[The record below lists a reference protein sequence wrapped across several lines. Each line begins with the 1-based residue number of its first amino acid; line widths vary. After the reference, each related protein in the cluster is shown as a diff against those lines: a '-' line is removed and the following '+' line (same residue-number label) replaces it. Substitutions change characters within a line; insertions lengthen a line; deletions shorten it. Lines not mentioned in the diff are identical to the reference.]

1 MKISY
6 KNGRGNKIH
15 LFIDGEYRITTT
27 SDFFAENYYKENSE
41 IDDEEWSELVDK
53 INYSKAVGKC
63 YDLLSRRAHSVKELR
78 DKLIKS
84 FDRETAD
91 KAIDLMLEYGYLND
105 EEYAKELFTY
115 LCENKKL
122 SERFIVLEMNKRGIS
137 NEITQSLICDADI
150 DNVGTAFDVINSKYL
165 NKLNQEG
172 GRQKVIAAMS
182 RKGFSYSD
190 IVSALERIE
199 NYDEF

>member
-1 MKISY
+1 MKLSY
-6 KNGRGNKIH
+6 KSGRGNKLH
-15 LFIDGEYRITTT
+15 LYLDGEYQITTT
-27 SDFFAENYYKENSE
+27 TDFFAENYYKENSE
-41 IDDEEWSELVDK
+41 INEEEWEELVEK

-84 FDRETAD
+84 FDGETAD

-105 EEYAKELFTY
+105 EEYAKELFNH
-115 LCENKKL
+115 LLNNKKL
-122 SERFIVLEMNKRGIS
+122 SERFIILEMNKRGIS
-137 NEITQSLICDADI
+137 NEITQNLINNAGI
-150 DNVGTAFDVINSKYL
+150 DNVGNAFDIISSKYL
-165 NKLNQEG
+165 TKLNQEG

-190 IVSALERIE
+190 IVSALEKLE

>member
-1 MKISY
+1 MKLSY
-6 KNGRGNKIH
+6 KSGRGNKLH
-15 LFIDGEYRITTT
+15 LYLDGEYQITTT
-27 SDFFAENYYKENSE
+27 TDFFAGHYYKEDSE
-41 IDDEEWSELVDK
+41 IDEDEWLELVEK

-84 FDRETAD
+84 FDSDTAD

-105 EEYAKELFTY
+105 EEYAKDLFFH
-115 LCENKKL
+115 LMNNKKM
-122 SERFIVLEMNKRGIS
+122 SERFIILEMNKRGIS
-137 NEITQSLICDADI
+137 NEITQNLICDADI
-150 DNVGTAFDVINSKYL
+150 DNVGTAFDIITSKYL
-165 NKLNQEG
+165 NKLSEEG

-190 IVSALERIE
+190 INAALEKIE
-199 NYDEF
+199 NNDEF

>member
-1 MKISY
+1 M
-6 KNGRGNKIH
+6 
-15 LFIDGEYRITTT
+15 
-27 SDFFAENYYKENSE
+27 
-41 IDDEEWSELVDK
+41 
-53 INYSKAVGKC
+53 
-63 YDLLSRRAHSVKELR
+63 
-78 DKLIKS
+78 
-84 FDRETAD
+84 TA
-91 KAIDLMLEYGYLND
+91 M
-105 EEYAKELFTY
+105 
-115 LCENKKL
+115 

-172 GRQKVIAAMS
+172 GRQKVSAAMS